1 MKVSRKRNVT
11 FAYVNFLFYNNKN
24 SETAIFV
31 LSIYGDPDETFHHD
45 FYCFIVVK
53 IKLKLRTFVFV
64 RACRS
69 SHQSRSK
76 IKSVLKNFVI
86 FTEKHLCW
94 SHIKKRLQQ
103 KCFLENI
110 AKFLRASLLENIC
123 ERLLLPIIIAIIIG
137 IILLEQNYRT
147 LK

>member
-24 SETAIFV
+24 SKTAIFV
-31 LSIYGDPDETFHHD
+31 LSIYGDPDEMFDHD
-45 FYCFIVVK
+45 FYSFIVVK
-53 IKLKLRTFVFV
+53 IKLKLRTFAFV
-64 RACRS
+64 RTCRS

-76 IKSVLKNFVI
+76 ISVLKNLVI

-94 SHIKKRLQQ
+94 SHIKKRLQHR
-103 KCFLENI
+103 CFLENI
-110 AKFLRASLLENIC
+110 AKFLRTSLLENIC

-137 IILLEQNYRT
+137 ITLLEQNYRT